1 MVEDP
6 EEITVFECP
15 KCWAIIP
22 YLGCPH
28 RCPGDWSGNDE
39 EEEGFCEDRFLEK
52 FLEEIKGMRV
62 TVVEADDPEILEMIP
77 NQPGQVYE
85 QNLCKDGDEQ
95 AYHIRQEGE
104 VIPEGVEIIRVM
116 KIGPGE
122 YKREDEIIR
131 EAEEIYGPLSR
142 Q

>member
-1 MVEDP
+1 MAEKQ

-15 KCWAIIP
+15 MCWAIIP

-28 RCPGDWSGNDE
+28 RCPGDWDGTD
-39 EEEGFCEDRFLEK
+39 EEEGFCEEEDFLEDFYK
-52 FLEEIKGMRV
+52 QIKEMRIN
-62 TVVEADDPEILEMIP
+62 VVEAADPEILEMVP
-77 NQPGQVYE
+77 NQPGQIYP
-85 QNLCKDGDEQ
+85 QNLQKDGDNQ

-104 VIPEGVEIIRVM
+104 VVPEGVQVIPVL

-131 EAEEIYGPLSR
+131 EAEEVYGPR

>member
-1 MVEDP
+1 MVENP

-28 RCPGDWSGNDE
+28 RCE
-39 EEEGFCEDRFLEK
+39 EDGFLEK

-85 QNLCKDGDEQ
+85 QNLCKDGGEQ

-104 VIPEGVEIIRVM
+104 VVPEGVEIIRVM